1 MKLGKLLRHTKYEQ
15 SVLVTWNVNSVRF
28 DITGAAGEILNS
40 INDDMLN
47 QKISFFSVDEE
58 DPERLFILLR
68 DYEDDED
75 EEEIIDYG
83 KMEVTG
89 REIPFEEMLEK

>member
-1 MKLGKLLRHTKYEQ
+1 MKLGKLLRYTKYEQ

-28 DITGAAGEILNS
+28 DITGTAGEILNS
-40 INDDMLN
+40 LNDDMLN

-68 DYEDDED
+68 GYEDE

-83 KMEVTG
+83 KMRVSEK
-89 REIPFEEMLEK
+89 ELKFEDMLEK

>member
-28 DITGAAGEILNS
+28 DITGTAGEILNS
-40 INDDMLN
+40 LNDDMLN

-68 DYEDDED
+68 GYEDE

-83 KMEVTG
+83 KMRVSEK
-89 REIPFEEMLEK
+89 ELKFEDMLEK

>member
-28 DITGAAGEILNS
+28 DITGTAGEILNS
-40 INDDMLN
+40 LNDDMLN

-68 DYEDDED
+68 GYEDD

>member
-28 DITGAAGEILNS
+28 DITGTAGEILNS
-40 INDDMLN
+40 LNDDMLN
-47 QKISFFSVDEE
+47 QKISLFSVDEE

-68 DYEDDED
+68 SYEDDE

>member
-28 DITGAAGEILNS
+28 DITGTAGEILNS
-40 INDDMLN
+40 LNNDMLN

-68 DYEDDED
+68 GYEDE

-83 KMEVTG
+83 KMRVSEK
-89 REIPFEEMLEK
+89 ELKFEDMLEK

>member
-1 MKLGKLLRHTKYEQ
+1 MECWRLKTSRTSG
-15 SVLVTWNVNSVRF
+15 
-28 DITGAAGEILNS
+28 
-40 INDDMLN
+40 
-47 QKISFFSVDEE
+47 VDEE
-58 DPERLFILLR
+58 DPERLIILLR

>member
-28 DITGAAGEILNS
+28 DIAGTAGEILNS
-40 INDDMLN
+40 LNDDMLN

-68 DYEDDED
+68 GYEDE

-83 KMEVTG
+83 KMRVSEK
-89 REIPFEEMLEK
+89 ELKFEDMLEK

>member
-1 MKLGKLLRHTKYEQ
+1 MKLEKLLRHTKYAQ
-15 SVLVTWNVNSVRF
+15 QVLVTWKVNSVRF
-28 DITGAAGEILNS
+28 DITGMAGEILNS
-40 INDDMLN
+40 LNDDMLN

-58 DPERLFILLR
+58 APERLIILLR

-83 KMEVTG
+83 KMEATG

>member
-28 DITGAAGEILNS
+28 DITGTAGEILNS
-40 INDDMLN
+40 LNDDMLN
-47 QKISFFSVDEE
+47 QKISLFSVDEE

-68 DYEDDED
+68 SYEDDE

-89 REIPFEEMLEK
+89 REITFEDMLKK

>member
-1 MKLGKLLRHTKYEQ
+1 MELGKLLRHTKYEQ

-28 DITGAAGEILNS
+28 DIAGTAGEILNS
-40 INDDMLN
+40 LNDDMLK
-47 QKISFFSVDEE
+47 QKISSFSVDVE
-58 DPERLFILLR
+58 DSERLIILLR
-68 DYEDDED
+68 VYEDE

-83 KMEVTG
+83 NTEISG

>member
-28 DITGAAGEILNS
+28 DIAGTAGEILNS
-40 INDDMLN
+40 LNDDMLK

-68 DYEDDED
+68 GYEDE

-83 KMEVTG
+83 KMRVSEK
-89 REIPFEEMLEK
+89 ELKFEDMLEK

>member
-28 DITGAAGEILNS
+28 DITGTAGEILNS
-40 INDDMLN
+40 LNDDMLN
-47 QKISFFSVDEE
+47 QKISLFSVDEE

-68 DYEDDED
+68 SYEDDE

-83 KMEVTG
+83 KMEVTE
-89 REIPFEEMLEK
+89 REITFEDMLKK

>member
-1 MKLGKLLRHTKYEQ
+1 
-15 SVLVTWNVNSVRF
+15 
-28 DITGAAGEILNS
+28 
-40 INDDMLN
+40 MLN

-68 DYEDDED
+68 GYEDEED

>member
-1 MKLGKLLRHTKYEQ
+1 MKLGKLLRHTKYAQ

-28 DITGAAGEILNS
+28 DITGTAGEILNS
-40 INDDMLN
+40 LNDDMLN

-68 DYEDDED
+68 SYEDDED

>member
-28 DITGAAGEILNS
+28 DITGTAGEILNS
-40 INDDMLN
+40 LNNDMLN